1 MMEIEITDCVVLG
14 GGPAGTTFASIAKE
28 HAPHAKVV
36 VLEQART
43 ARGPVDDALL
53 DQSRRRGADVREGT
67 RAIAV
72 RRVGRL
78 AAPVVSWEDDTG
90 RKGRILADFV
100 LDAAA
105 LAGAMRRDDED
116 VERVDDLTVLGY
128 LRHAPAAEPAG
139 GREAAAVRVA
149 AFEHGWV
156 WCFRLGPELTAV
168 GVVTRAARVDALVG
182 DAEREACFWDALRAC
197 PELAN
202 VVSGATLRDDVLPAG
217 MRVAAC
223 PGWSTWL
230 AQAPALRSQVST
242 SRTRSACAAP
252 AAR

>member
-36 VLEQART
+36 VLEQARD
-43 ARGPVDDALL
+43 ARGPVDHALL
-53 DQSRRRGADVREGT
+53 EESRRLGADVREGT

-78 AAPVVSWEDDTG
+78 AAPVVSWEDDKG

-116 VERVDDLTVLGY
+116 VDRVDDLTVLGY
-128 LRHAPAAEPAG
+128 LRHAG
-139 GREAAAVRVA
+139 DDGRDTAAVRVG

-156 WCFRLGPELTAV
+156 WCSRLGPELTAV
-168 GVVTRAARVDALVG
+168 GVVTRAARVDGLAG
-182 DAEREACFWDALRAC
+182 DVEREACFWDALRSC
-197 PELAN
+197 PELAPM
-202 VVSGATLRDDVLPAG
+202 VAGATLRDDVLPEG